1 MNDLKLIPAIGETPE
16 LAQKKTK
23 SFKTDVAIFENTGGG
38 EMNFS
43 TFTDYVK

>member
-16 LAQKKTK
+16 LAQKNEILQNGCSNIRKYR
-23 SFKTDVAIFENTGGG
+23 GG